1 MPKIAQALGPLAVSR
16 LKDQG
21 AHAVGGVTGLYLKI
35 DGASRSWVLR
45 VVVGKRRH
53 HMGLGAYP
61 GVSLAQARQK
71 TQELRDSI
79 GQGADPLRDKA
90 AARAALQASQAS
102 AINFEE
108 AALNYIRDHE
118 STWSNAK
125 HAAQWL
131 STLKTW
137 AFPIIGK
144 LHLEDITTGHI
155 LEVLRQQVGDEG
167 TLWTARAETA
177 SRVRQRIE
185 KVIGATDAAHGNDRL
200 NPARWEVL
208 GATLPKVS
216 KVKRVKHHP
225 ALPWQRLPQFM
236 QLLSEREG
244 VAARA
249 LAWTILTAAR
259 SGETRG
265 MTWAELDLKA
275 MLWTVP
281 AERMKA
287 GREHR
292 IPLTAAAV
300 ALLGKPG
307 KRDELV
313 FVGLKGESLSDMS
326 LSAVIKR
333 MHLDAVSAMR
343 EGWTDPRLGDKVV
356 TVHGMRS
363 SFRDWAGESTNHPR
377 EVVEAALAHKMGDAA
392 EQAYARSDLF
402 VKRKHLMADWSGLL
416 IFSVKSY

>member
-45 VVVGKRRH
+45 VVVGHRRH
-53 HMGLGAYP
+53 HMGLGAFP

-71 TQELRDSI
+71 AQELRESI
-79 GQGADPLRDKA
+79 QKGTDPLREKA
-90 AARAALQASQAS
+90 AARAVLQAAQSS
-102 AINFEE
+102 AITFEQ

-118 STWSNAK
+118 SSWSNAK

-137 AFPIIGK
+137 AFPFLGK
-144 LHLEDITTGHI
+144 LHLEDLTTGHI

-185 KVIGATDAAHGNDRL
+185 KVIAASDAALGKDRL

-236 QLLSEREG
+236 KLLSAREG

-265 MTWAELDLKA
+265 MTWAELDLQA

-281 AERMKA
+281 ADRMKA

-300 ALLGKPG
+300 ALLGEPG

-313 FVGLKGESLSDMS
+313 FSASKGAALSDMT

-333 MHLDAVSAMR
+333 MHVEAVLAKV
-343 EGWTDPRLGDKVV
+343 EGWTDPGIGHKVV

-377 EVVEAALAHKMGDAA
+377 EVVEAALAHKLGDAA

-402 VKRKHLMADWSGLL
+402 VKRNHLMADWSAQLVL
-416 IFSVKSY
+416 

>member
-45 VVVGKRRH
+45 VVVGNRRD

-61 GVSLAQARQK
+61 GVSLAQARLK
-71 TQELRDSI
+71 AQELRETIHS
-79 GQGADPLRDKA
+79 GVDPRREKA
-90 AARAALQASQAS
+90 AARAAFQASQSS
-102 AINFEE
+102 AITFEQ

-118 STWSNAK
+118 SSWSNAK

-137 AFPIIGK
+137 AFPFLGK

-155 LEVLRQQVGDEG
+155 LEVLRQQVGNEG

-185 KVIGATDAAHGNDRL
+185 KVIGASDAALGKDRL

-216 KVKRVKHHP
+216 KVKRVQHHP

-236 QLLSEREG
+236 KLLSEREG

-265 MTWAELDLKA
+265 MTWAELDLQA

-281 AERMKA
+281 ADRMKA

-292 IPLTAAAV
+292 IPLTASAV

-307 KRDELV
+307 KREELV
-313 FVGLKGESLSDMS
+313 FAGSNGASLSDMS

-333 MHLDAVSAMR
+333 MQAAAELAKAQ
-343 EGWTDPRLGDKVV
+343 GWIDPSLGNKVV

-363 SFRDWAGESTNHPR
+363 SFRDWAGESTGHPR
-377 EVVEAALAHKMGDAA
+377 EVVEAALAHKLGDAS

-402 VKRKHLMADWSGLL
+402 DKRRMLMADWDSLCGG
-416 IFSVKSY
+416 

>member
-16 LKDQG
+16 LKDPG
-21 AHAVGGVTGLYLKI
+21 AHAVGGVKGLYLKI
-35 DGASRSWVLR
+35 DGGSRSWVLR
-45 VVVGKRRH
+45 VVVGNRRH
-53 HMGLGAYP
+53 HMGLGAFP
-61 GVSLAQARQK
+61 GVGLAQARQK
-71 TQELRDSI
+71 AQELRESI
-79 GQGADPLRDKA
+79 QQGTDPLREKA
-90 AARAALQASQAS
+90 AARAVLQAAQSS
-102 AINFEE
+102 AITFEQ

-118 STWSNAK
+118 SSWSNAK

-137 AFPIIGK
+137 AFPILGK

-185 KVIGATDAAHGNDRL
+185 KVIGASDAALGKDRL

-236 QLLSEREG
+236 KLLSVREG

-265 MTWAELDLKA
+265 MTWAELDLTA

-281 AERMKA
+281 ADRMKA
-287 GREHR
+287 GKEHR

-300 ALLGKPG
+300 ALLGEPG

-313 FVGLKGESLSDMS
+313 FSASKGTALSDMT

-333 MHLDAVSAMR
+333 MHDEAVLAKA
-343 EGWTDPRLGDKVV
+343 EGWTDPRIGHKVV

-377 EVVEAALAHKMGDAA
+377 EVVEAALAHKLGDAS

-402 VKRKHLMADWSGLL
+402 VKRAHLMMDWSDFIASGRT
-416 IFSVKSY
+416 